1 MNKLVD
7 EMTKQILEKGE
18 VQEYQVNILL
28 EYLRSSLFNL
38 KNPLKVEFSDKSSSD
53 MTIETLREWVKVYK
67 TSPTTCKTRDEF
79 EKKLLAIRI

>member
-7 EMTKQILEKGE
+7 EMTEQILEKGE
-18 VQEYQVNILL
+18 IPEYQINILL
-28 EYLRSSLFNL
+28 EYLRSSPFNL
-38 KNPLKVEFSDKSSSD
+38 KNPLKIEFPDKSSSD

-67 TSPTTCKTRDEF
+67 TSPTGCKSKDEF